1 MLQTHHSIKPHGSII
16 TRDRKRVPHNLAKFD
31 PQTQNFFHT
40 KTCEQL
46 FVHPADLNEDYVGY
60 FILSNK
66 KTETE
71 IIFDGFLVI
80 DHQNLCDIELILTQV
95 LAQLEKHHASVVQT
109 KQVYRD
115 FWDGPFY
122 QVQYDDKYWIPSI
135 NFNKLRLTKVVKVP
149 DGDFHFF
156 YTKISPEY
164 NPFGSPILFEIVG
177 E

>member
-1 MLQTHHSIKPHGSII
+1 MLQTHHSIKPHGLIT

-31 PQTQNFFHT
+31 PPTQKFFHT
-40 KTCEQL
+40 ETGEQL
-46 FVHPADLNEDYVGY
+46 FVHPADLNENYADW

-66 KTETE
+66 ETK

-80 DHQNLCDIELILTQV
+80 DHQNLCNLESIFGQV
-95 LAQLEKHHASVVQT
+95 CAQLEKHLASTVKI

-122 QVQYDDKYWIPSI
+122 QVQYDDKYLIPSI
-135 NFNKLRLTKVVKVP
+135 NFNELRLTKVVKVP

>member
-1 MLQTHHSIKPHGSII
+1 MLQKHYSIKPHGSII
-16 TRDRKRVPHNLAKFD
+16 TRDRKRVPHNFAKFD
-31 PQTQNFFHT
+31 PLTQKFFHT
-40 KTCEQL
+40 ETCEEL
-46 FVHPADLNEDYVGY
+46 FVHSSDLNKDDYAGW

-66 KTETE
+66 ETK

-80 DHQNLCDIELILTQV
+80 DHQNLCNLELILDQV
-95 LAQLEKHHASVVQT
+95 CAQFKKHHASTV
-109 KQVYRD
+109 KIIQVYRD
-115 FWDGPFY
+115 FWNGPFY
-122 QVQYDDKYWIPSI
+122 QVQYDNKYWIPSI
-135 NFNKLRLTKVVKVP
+135 NFNELRLTKVVKVP